1 MAGAPAPGRH
11 PAGMSSQ
18 RLGDRPEIVDAVA
31 NWALWRDSGRWD
43 KLANLYT
50 PDAIQHTTW
59 FVGPA
64 SEFIRLAGSR
74 PPGGNLSQHFVGACA
89 VELNGDRAI
98 AETRLVL
105 LVRGQLG
112 PTAIDITCYCR
123 SYDRFVRHDGAW
135 RIARR
140 DMIYEK
146 DRIDPLTPG
155 HRLELDEHEL
165 AHYPPGYRHLAYF
178 QASGGA
184 RVTLGLPTP
193 GSEALARLYAEGEKW
208 LRG

>member
-1 MAGAPAPGRH
+1 MTT
-11 PAGMSSQ
+11 Q

-31 NWALWRDSGRWD
+31 SWALWRDTGRWD
-43 KLANLYT
+43 RLASLYT

-64 SEFIRLAGSR
+64 SEFIRLVSSR

-123 SYDRFVRHDGAW
+123 SYDRFVRHEGAW

-140 DMIYEK
+140 EMIYEK
-146 DRIDPLTPG
+146 DRIDPVTPG
-155 HRLELDEHEL
+155 HRLELDELEL
-165 AHYPPGYRHLAYF
+165 ARYPAGYRHLAYF
-178 QASGGA
+178 QAESGA
-184 RVTLGLPTP
+184 RITPDLPTP
-193 GSEALARLYAEGEKW
+193 GSAALTRLYAEGEKW

>member
-1 MAGAPAPGRH
+1 MT
-11 PAGMSSQ
+11 SQ
-18 RLGDRPEIVDAVA
+18 RLGDRPAIVDAVA

-43 KLANLYT
+43 ELASLYA

-64 SEFIRLAGSR
+64 AEFIRLARSR
-74 PPGGNLSQHFVGACA
+74 PPGGSLSQHFVGACA
-89 VELNGDRAI
+89 VALNGERAI

-105 LVRGQLG
+105 LVRGTLLG
-112 PTAIDITCYCR
+112 VEVDITCYCR
-123 SYDRFVRHDGAW
+123 SYDRFVREAAAW

-140 DMIYEK
+140 EMIYEK

-155 HRLELDEHEL
+155 AELVLDGAEL
-165 AHYPPGYRHLAYF
+165 ARYPVGYRHLAYF
-178 QASGGA
+178 QAAAGA
-184 RVTLGLPTP
+184 RITPGLPTP
-193 GSEALARLYAEGEKW
+193 GSEALARLYAEGERW

>member
-1 MAGAPAPGRH
+1 MAGAPAPGGH
-11 PAGMSSQ
+11 PAGMTSQ
-18 RLGDRPEIVDAVA
+18 RIGDRPEIVDAVA
-31 NWALWRDSGRWD
+31 NWALWRDTGRWD
-43 KLANLYT
+43 KLATLYT

-64 SEFIRLAGSR
+64 SEFIRLARSR
-74 PPGGNLSQHFVGACA
+74 PPGGSLSQHFVGACA

-105 LVRGQLG
+105 LVRGRL
-112 PTAIDITCYCR
+112 AAVEVDITCYCR
-123 SYDRFVRHDGAW
+123 SYDRFMREAGTW

-140 DMIYEK
+140 EMIYEK
-146 DRIDPLTPG
+146 DRMDPVTPG
-155 HRLELDEHEL
+155 HRVELDEHEF
-165 AHYPPGYRHLAYF
+165 AHYPVGYRHLAYF

-184 RVTLGLPTP
+184 RITLGLPTP
-193 GSEALARLYAEGEKW
+193 GSEALARLYTEGERW

>member
-1 MAGAPAPGRH
+1 
-11 PAGMSSQ
+11 MSSQ
-18 RLGDRPEIVDAVA
+18 RIGDRSEIVDAVA
-31 NWALWRDSGRWD
+31 NWALWRDTGRWD

-64 SEFIRLAGSR
+64 SEFIRLVSSR
-74 PPGGNLSQHFVGACA
+74 APGGLSQHFVGACA

-105 LVRGQLG
+105 LVRGRLG
-112 PTAIDITCYCR
+112 ATEVDITCYCR
-123 SYDRFVRHDGAW
+123 SYDRFVRHDSAW

-140 DMIYEK
+140 EMIYEK

-155 HRLELDEHEL
+155 HLLEFDEHEL
-165 AHYPPGYRHLAYF
+165 AHYPVGYRYLAYF

-184 RVTLGLPTP
+184 RITPDLPTP
-193 GSEALARLYAEGEKW
+193 GSAALTRLYAEGARW
-208 LRG
+208 LQGW

>member
-1 MAGAPAPGRH
+1 MT
-11 PAGMSSQ
+11 SQ
-18 RLGDRPEIVDAVA
+18 RIGDRPEIVDAVA
-31 NWALWRDSGRWD
+31 NWALWRDTGRWD
-43 KLANLYT
+43 KLATLYT

-64 SEFIRLAGSR
+64 SEFIRLARSR
-74 PPGGNLSQHFVGACA
+74 PPGGSLSQHFVGACA

-105 LVRGQLG
+105 LVRGRL
-112 PTAIDITCYCR
+112 AAVEVDITCYCR
-123 SYDRFVRHDGAW
+123 SYDRFMREAGTW

-140 DMIYEK
+140 EMIYEK
-146 DRIDPLTPG
+146 DRMDPVTPG
-155 HRLELDEHEL
+155 HRVELDEHEF
-165 AHYPPGYRHLAYF
+165 AHYPVGYRHLAYF

-184 RVTLGLPTP
+184 RITLGLPTP
-193 GSEALARLYAEGEKW
+193 GSEALARLYTEGERW